1 MRTRAAIVGG
11 AAPAAV
17 FINETG
23 QREAITPGGEVDET
37 SPPQTTVTPFDRAP
51 YFTYLE
57 M

>member
-1 MRTRAAIVGG
+1 MTTRQAIVGG

-37 SPPQTTVTPFDRAP
+37 SPPPATVMPFNRAP
-51 YFTYLE
+51 RFTYLE